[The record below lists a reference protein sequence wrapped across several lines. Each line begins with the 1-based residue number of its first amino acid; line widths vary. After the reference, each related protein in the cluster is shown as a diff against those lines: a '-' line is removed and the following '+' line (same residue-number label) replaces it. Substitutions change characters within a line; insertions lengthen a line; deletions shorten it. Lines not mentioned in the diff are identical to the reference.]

1 MNNQKNESQNK
12 IISKTT
18 DLQPLTTHP
27 PELMAPAG
35 DWTMLRTA
43 VQAGADAVYFGVDKL
58 NMRAKAK
65 NFTIEDLPSIVE
77 FCKENNVKTYLT
89 INTIVF
95 EEEIPELEELI
106 IAAKNAGNDR
116 IICWDLSVAELCSQH
131 DYPFCIS
138 TQGSVSNS
146 LAASVYKKLGAVRIV
161 LARECS
167 LEEIKK
173 IRLNTNLEIE
183 TFIHGAMCIAVSGRC
198 FMSHHMFGQSAN
210 RGECVQTCRREFEVY
225 DSASDKSIIMGED
238 YVMSPNDLC
247 TIEFIDKLIEAGI
260 DSFKIEGRKR
270 SPEYVAKTVSVY
282 RRAIDLYF
290 SQRDGC
296 PEGKLTDEIKKEML
310 GELKQVY
317 NRGFSSGFYFD
328 VPSSEDYANI
338 HGSKAAKK
346 KEYLGK
352 VLNYFQKAKIAHI
365 LIESG
370 SLNQNDDLL
379 IIGETTGVVEIKVN
393 SFLRN
398 DEAAASAEKGD
409 EVTFVVD
416 DLVRP
421 RDKVYLFKD
430 VIKNVV

>member
-1 MNNQKNESQNK
+1 MNDQKNESQNN
-12 IISKTT
+12 IINKTT
-18 DLQPLTTHP
+18 NPQPPTTQP

-43 VQAGADAVYFGVDKL
+43 VNAGADAVYFGVDKL

-65 NFTIEDLPSIVE
+65 NFTLEDLHGIVE

-106 IAAKNAGNDR
+106 IAAKNAGVDR

-167 LEEIKK
+167 LEEIRK
-173 IRLNTNLEIE
+173 IRLNTDLEIE

-225 DSASDKSIIMGED
+225 DSASDKSLIMDED

-290 SQRDGC
+290 K
-296 PEGKLTDEIKKEML
+296 GKLTDDIKKEML
-310 GELKQVY
+310 EELKQVY

-338 HGSKAAKK
+338 HGSKATKK

-352 VLNYFQKAKIAHI
+352 VLNYFQKPKVAYI

-379 IIGETTGVVEIKVN
+379 IIGETTGVVEIKVS

-398 DEAAASAEKGD
+398 DEAATSAEKGD
-409 EVTFVVD
+409 EITFVVD

-430 VIKNVV
+430 VIKNTV

>member
-1 MNNQKNESQNK
+1 
-12 IISKTT
+12 
-18 DLQPLTTHP
+18 
-27 PELMAPAG
+27 MAPAG
-35 DWTMLRTA
+35 DWTMLQTA
-43 VQAGADAVYFGVDKL
+43 VNAGADAVYFGVDKL

-65 NFTIEDLPSIVE
+65 NFTLKDLNDIVE

-95 EEEIPELEELI
+95 EEEISELEELI
-106 IAAKNAGNDR
+106 IAAKNVGIDR

-173 IRLNTNLEIE
+173 IRDNTNLEIE

-210 RGECVQTCRREFEVY
+210 RGECVQPCRREFEVY
-225 DSASDKSIIMGED
+225 DSAADKSLLIGED

-247 TIEFIDKLIEAGI
+247 AIEFIDKLIEAGI

-270 SPEYVAKTVSVY
+270 SPEYVTKTVSVY
-282 RRAIDLYF
+282 RKAIDLY
-290 SQRDGC
+290 S
-296 PEGKLTDEIKKEML
+296 EGKLTGDIKKEML
-310 GELKQVY
+310 EELKQVY

-328 VPSSEDYANI
+328 VPSSEEYANI
-338 HGSKAAKK
+338 HGSKATKK

-352 VLNYFQKAKIAHI
+352 VLNYFSKVKVAHI

-379 IIGETTGVVEIKVN
+379 IIGETTGVVEIKVS
-393 SFLRN
+393 SFLIN

-416 DLVRP
+416 EFIRP

-430 VIKNVV
+430 VKENTV

>member
-1 MNNQKNESQNK
+1 MQ
-12 IISKTT
+12 
-18 DLQPLTTHP
+18 
-27 PELMAPAG
+27 
-35 DWTMLRTA
+35 
-43 VQAGADAVYFGVDKL
+43 V
-58 NMRAKAK
+58 
-65 NFTIEDLPSIVE
+65 
-77 FCKENNVKTYLT
+77 
-89 INTIVF
+89 
-95 EEEIPELEELI
+95 LI
-106 IAAKNAGNDR
+106 KSFVGI
-116 IICWDLSVAELCSQH
+116 H
-131 DYPFCIS
+131 PFCIS
-138 TQGSVSNS
+138 SQGSVSNS

-167 LEEIKK
+167 LEEIIK
-173 IRLNTNLEIE
+173 IRLNTDLEIE

-210 RGECVQTCRREFEVY
+210 RGECVQPCRREFAVY
-225 DSASDKSIIMGED
+225 DSASGKSLIIGED

-290 SQRDGC
+290 SQRDEF
-296 PEGKLTDEIKKEML
+296 PQGKLTDDIKKEML

-338 HGSKAAKK
+338 HGSKATKR

-352 VLNYFQKAKIAHI
+352 VLNYFQKVKIAHV

-370 SLNQNDDLL
+370 SVKENNELL
-379 IIGETTGVVEIKVN
+379 IIGETTGVVQVKLKGIM
-393 SFLRN
+393 RN
-398 DEAAASAEKGD
+398 DLLSDEAGRGD
-409 EVTFVVD
+409 EITFVVN

-421 RDKVYLFKD
+421 RDKVYLVKE
-430 VIKNVV
+430 VLEETH

>member
-1 MNNQKNESQNK
+1 M
-12 IISKTT
+12 SKSYSRSTT
-18 DLQPLTTHP
+18 YHK

-35 DWTMLRTA
+35 DWTMLQTA
-43 VQAGADAVYFGVDKL
+43 VNAGADAVYFGVDKL

-65 NFTIEDLPSIVE
+65 NFTLNDLPAIFE

-106 IAAKNAGNDR
+106 IAAKNAGIDR
-116 IICWDLSVAELCSQH
+116 IICWDLSVAELCSQN

-167 LEEIKK
+167 LEDIKK
-173 IRLNTNLEIE
+173 IRDNTNLEIE

-210 RGECVQTCRREFEVY
+210 RGECVQTCRREFEIY
-225 DSASDKSIIMGED
+225 DSASDKSLLMGED

-282 RRAIDLYF
+282 RHAIDLY
-290 SQRDGC
+290 S
-296 PEGKLTDEIKKEML
+296 EGKLTADIKKEML
-310 GELKQVY
+310 EELKQVY
-317 NRGFSSGFYFD
+317 NRGFSSGFYFN

-338 HGSKAAKK
+338 HGSKATKK

-352 VLNYFQKAKIAHI
+352 VLNYFQKAKAVHI

-379 IIGETTGVVEIKVN
+379 IIGETTGVVEIKVS

-398 DEAAASAEKGD
+398 DETASSAEKDD
-409 EVTFVVD
+409 EITFVVD

-421 RDKVYLFKD
+421 RDKVYLFRD
-430 VIKNVV
+430 VIKNTV

>member
-1 MNNQKNESQNK
+1 MKSEINQK
-12 IISKTT
+12 
-18 DLQPLTTHP
+18 

-35 DWTMLRTA
+35 DWTMLRAA
-43 VQAGADAVYFGVDKL
+43 VKAGANAVYFGVDKL
-58 NMRAKAK
+58 NMRAKAA
-65 NFTIEDLPSIVE
+65 NFTVDELPDIVK
-77 FCKENNVKTYLT
+77 FCKENGVKTFLT
-89 INTIVF
+89 INSIVF
-95 EEEIPELEELI
+95 EEEIKELEDI
-106 IAAKNAGNDR
+106 IISAKKGGIDN
-116 IICWDLSVAELCSQH
+116 IICWDLSVAELCGKH
-131 DYPFCIS
+131 NLLFCIS

-146 LAASVYKKLGAVRIV
+146 LAASIYKKLGAVRIV

-173 IRLNTNLEIE
+173 IRANTDLEIE
-183 TFIHGAMCIAVSGRC
+183 AFVHGAMCIAVSGRC
-198 FMSHHMFGQSAN
+198 FTSHHMFGQSAN

-225 DSASDKSIIMGED
+225 DSASDKSLIVGKD

-247 TIEFIDKLIEAGI
+247 TIEFIDQLIEAGI

-290 SQRDGC
+290 
-296 PEGKLTDEIKKEML
+296 EGKLTDDIKKEML
-310 GELKQVY
+310 EELKQVY
-317 NRGFSSGFYFD
+317 NRGFSSGFYFEI
-328 VPSSEDYANI
+328 PSSENYADI
-338 HGSKAAKK
+338 HGSKATKR

-352 VLNYFQKAKIAHI
+352 VLNYFQKPKVVHL

-379 IIGETTGVVEIKVN
+379 IIGETTGVIELKVN

-398 DEAAASAEKGD
+398 DEAATSAEKGD
-409 EVTFVVD
+409 EVTFVID

-430 VIKNVV
+430 VEKQ

>member
-1 MNNQKNESQNK
+1 MKTEITQK
-12 IISKTT
+12 
-18 DLQPLTTHP
+18 

-43 VQAGADAVYFGVDKL
+43 VQAGANAVYFGVDKL
-58 NMRAKAK
+58 NMRAKAA
-65 NFTIEDLPSIVE
+65 NFTVYELPEIVKY
-77 FCKENNVKTYLT
+77 CRENEVKTYLT
-89 INTIVF
+89 INSIVF
-95 EEEIPELEELI
+95 EEEIKELEDI
-106 IAAKNAGNDR
+106 IISAKNSGIDN
-116 IICWDLSVAELCSQH
+116 IICWDLSVAELCSKH
-131 DYPFCIS
+131 NLPFCIS

-146 LAASVYKKLGAVRIV
+146 LAASIYKKLGAVRIV

-173 IRLNTNLEIE
+173 IRANTDLEIE
-183 TFIHGAMCIAVSGRC
+183 AFVHGAMCIAVSGRC

-210 RGECVQTCRREFEVY
+210 RGECVQSCRREFEVY
-225 DSASDKSIIMGED
+225 DSSSDKSLILGED

-290 SQRDGC
+290 
-296 PEGKLTDEIKKEML
+296 EGKLTDDIKKEML
-310 GELKQVY
+310 EELKQVY
-317 NRGFSSGFYFD
+317 NRGFSSGFYFEI
-328 VPSSEDYANI
+328 PSSENYADI
-338 HGSKAAKK
+338 HGSKATKR

-352 VLNYFQKAKIAHI
+352 VLNYFQKPKVVHI

-379 IIGETTGVVEIKVN
+379 IIGETTGVIENKVN

-398 DEAAASAEKGD
+398 DEAATSAEKGD
-409 EVTFVVD
+409 EVTFVID

-430 VIKNVV
+430 VEKQ

>member
-1 MNNQKNESQNK
+1 MSKAYSRPTTYNK
-12 IISKTT
+12 
-18 DLQPLTTHP
+18 

-43 VQAGADAVYFGVDKL
+43 VNAGANAVYFGVDKL

-65 NFTIEDLPSIVE
+65 TFTLKNLPGIVV
-77 FCKENNVKTYLT
+77 FCKENNVKSYLT

-106 IAAKNAGNDR
+106 IAAKNAGVDK

-167 LEEIKK
+167 LEEIIK
-173 IRLNTNLEIE
+173 IRLNTDLEIE

-198 FMSHHMFGQSAN
+198 FMSHHMFGQSAS
-210 RGECVQTCRREFEVY
+210 RGECVQPCRREVAVY
-225 DSASDKSIIMGED
+225 DSASGKSLIIGED

-290 SQRDGC
+290 SQRDEF
-296 PEGKLTDEIKKEML
+296 PQGKLTDDIKKEML

-328 VPSSEDYANI
+328 MPSSEDYANI
-338 HGSKAAKK
+338 HGSKATKR

-352 VLNYFQKAKIAHI
+352 VLNYFQKVKIAHV

-370 SLNQNDDLL
+370 SVKENNELL
-379 IIGETTGVVEIKVN
+379 IIGETTGVVQVKLKGIM
-393 SFLRN
+393 RN
-398 DEAAASAEKGD
+398 DLLSDEAGRGD
-409 EVTFVVD
+409 EITFVVN

-421 RDKVYLFKD
+421 RDKVYLVKE
-430 VIKNVV
+430 VLEETH